1 MMLPIRFVNCL
12 YSFEKQKLS
21 LYRVKWPISSHKMM
35 QITTQNDLKH
45 NAFSFITQKEI
56 SHFA

>member
-1 MMLPIRFVNCL
+1 MMPPIRFANGL

-21 LYRVKWPISSHKMM
+21 LYRAKWPISSHK
-35 QITTQNDLKH
+35 TTQIAAQNGLKH
-45 NAFSFITQKEI
+45 NAFSIITQKEI

>member
-1 MMLPIRFVNCL
+1 
-12 YSFEKQKLS
+12 
-21 LYRVKWPISSHKMM
+21 MM
-35 QITTQNDLKH
+35 QITIQNDLKH